1 VIINPRVGDM
11 KGVFKTEN
19 ILTQLEPLFA
29 ANRSMRIGILLT
41 SEQEIQELIAI
52 LGRSSRRYSADLIYG
67 TAVISEES
75 MQRLAE
81 LCDIDTHLAEDKNSV
96 RRYRSIFSRPA
107 TAILRDSF
115 AKQKQERNQDY
126 YPLEES
132 IFTEDNIFFAEDGYK
147 GFGDYQTIGEAFKEG
162 GTMPRVVAI
171 HLTYQRPRQEAIFI
185 RHFCSTPNGSSADTA
200 GKYLEALSK
209 LVAFANDSE
218 LANPALD
225 IFRSHSAQAILPWTG
240 CDQEALHPKSHPRS
254 HRGRSRMPKFS
265 TCASCFGDA
274 SPVDYQTEEPQVGVC
289 TFCANGTDDV
299 WPATAWADPFQQVTD
314 LYRPAD
320 VTRDPRCM

>member
-1 VIINPRVGDM
+1 MYFPYLRGKQFELLAIKELAPAIRASGAVHPIIEPVRDIDAGPTLLRNLAALVEHRLPCTVIINPRVGDM
-11 KGVFKTEN
+11 KGVDKTEN

-29 ANRSMRIGILLT
+29 ANRNMRIGVLLT
-41 SEQEIQELIAI
+41 SEQEIQQLIAI
-52 LGRSSRRYSADLIYG
+52 LGRATRLYRADLIYG

-81 LCDIDTHLAEDKNSV
+81 LCDIEMHLAEDKNSV
-96 RRYRSIFSRPA
+96 RRYRRIFTRPA
-107 TAILRDSF
+107 TAILKDSF

-132 IFTEDNIFFAEDGYK
+132 IFTEDNIFFAEDGYE

-171 HLTYQRPRQEAIFI
+171 HLTYQRPREEAIFI

-209 LVAFANDSE
+209 LVAFANDYGLS
-218 LANPALD
+218 NPALD
-225 IFRSHSAQAILPWTG
+225 TFRSHLDKQSFPGLGVIKKLSIQNHIHVAIG
-240 CDQEALHPKSHPRS
+240 ALK
-254 HRGRSRMPKFS
+254 
-265 TCASCFGDA
+265 DA
-274 SPVDYQTEEPQVGVC
+274 
-289 TFCANGTDDV
+289 
-299 WPATAWADPFQQVTD
+299 
-314 LYRPAD
+314 
-320 VTRDPRCM
+320 